1 MEVKSNIIKD
11 ENYYRQIASKARKD
25 FGLTNKFSFGDDRLD
40 DYCGGGYGKDGA
52 FEIVLI
58 GAQCLAG
65 DTKISCRAAY
75 NFNNVKQLYKDKKK
89 IPMGHP
95 KTIKWL
101 YEDFQGLKK
110 DSYHKARNGWYIES
124 VDERD
129 NSIVNG
135 KIKDVIYSGKKHC
148 YKITTKLNKSITTT
162 NDHRFLT
169 FNGWKR
175 TEQLSIGDN
184 ICIYGEK
191 KSVGKTKRVGSP
203 SICVNYHPSAN
214 LITKKVGKYTYKFYS
229 VANYRLMYEAEMNNM
244 TYDEYVNLLNNYDG
258 RELKFLTYDLV
269 IHHKDRNPQN
279 NSLENLQ
286 VLTKIEH
293 DRLHAKIH
301 FSKNRKYHIVE
312 DEIVSI
318 EDVGIIDTYDIICDD
333 EYHNFRANDFVAH
346 NTGLGKSTFVLNMAA
361 ALLEQ
366 NIRFCLLSLEDDG
379 GSTLV
384 RLENIIRDE
393 EKINKMYATINK
405 TWFLRTE
412 EDVKDEYTI
421 DEALDYI
428 SKIYDYGVEVV
439 FLDHIQFF
447 VESIDRRSIAKMD
460 DNNLSRYIHRKLN
473 HTVKLKNKTLVLVSH
488 VRKGEESENLNDM
501 FLGSSALAQA
511 ATKILY
517 LKREKDS
524 NDIISLQMTKTRY
537 TKFQTDKIYLK
548 RDGMRLNATNF
559 IKEDLDI

>member
-1 MEVKSNIIKD
+1 MEVKSNIVKD

-58 GAQCLAG
+58 GA
-65 DTKISCRAAY
+65 T
-75 NFNNVKQLYKDKKK
+75 
-89 IPMGHP
+89 
-95 KTIKWL
+95 
-101 YEDFQGLKK
+101 
-110 DSYHKARNGWYIES
+110 
-124 VDERD
+124 
-129 NSIVNG
+129 
-135 KIKDVIYSGKKHC
+135 
-148 YKITTKLNKSITTT
+148 
-162 NDHRFLT
+162 
-169 FNGWKR
+169 
-175 TEQLSIGDN
+175 
-184 ICIYGEK
+184 
-191 KSVGKTKRVGSP
+191 
-203 SICVNYHPSAN
+203 
-214 LITKKVGKYTYKFYS
+214 
-229 VANYRLMYEAEMNNM
+229 
-244 TYDEYVNLLNNYDG
+244 
-258 RELKFLTYDLV
+258 
-269 IHHKDRNPQN
+269 
-279 NSLENLQ
+279 
-286 VLTKIEH
+286 
-293 DRLHAKIH
+293 
-301 FSKNRKYHIVE
+301 
-312 DEIVSI
+312 
-318 EDVGIIDTYDIICDD
+318 
-333 EYHNFRANDFVAH
+333 
-346 NTGLGKSTFVLNMAA
+346 TGLGKSTFVLNMAA

-366 NIRFCLLSLEDDG
+366 NVRFCLLSLEDDG

-428 SKIYDYGVEVV
+428 SKIYDYGVDVV